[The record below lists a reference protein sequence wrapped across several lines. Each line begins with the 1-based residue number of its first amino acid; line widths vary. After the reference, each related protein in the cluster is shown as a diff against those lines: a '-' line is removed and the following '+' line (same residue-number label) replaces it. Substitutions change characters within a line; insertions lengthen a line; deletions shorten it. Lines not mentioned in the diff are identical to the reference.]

1 MGTRTIA
8 VSFVFA
14 FSSVVGLALV
24 ACSSSSSDKP
34 TPAQDAGT
42 TSDAGGSDSAPVDA
56 GPDPKTACDALTTT
70 FNASQ
75 KITLSAANVHPFAE
89 APTPSGG
96 TVVEGIYRVTG
107 YDEYLDGTSPTT
119 FAGGTLQLAGGLY
132 EIIVLEGPNQVT
144 GGGSYTIADGKI
156 VWKYGCGGVS
166 FGPSNGV
173 DQKGPFTATATTLT
187 FIVTNPSKTL
197 VTKTVYTKD

>member
-1 MGTRTIA
+1 MGTRSIA
-8 VSFVFA
+8 VSSVFA
-14 FSSVVGLALV
+14 VSSVVGLALV

-34 TPAQDAGT
+34 TTAQDAGT
-42 TSDAGGSDSAPVDA
+42 ASDAGGSDSAPVEA

-70 FNASQ
+70 FTASQ
-75 KITLSAANVHPFAE
+75 KITLGAANVHPLAQ

-96 TVVEGIYRVTG
+96 TVVEGTYRVTA
-107 YDEYLDGTSPTT
+107 YDEYLDGTSPTAL
-119 FAGGTLQLAGGLY
+119 AGGTLQLKGGLY
-132 EIIVLEGPNQVT
+132 EIIVLEGSNEVT
-144 GGGSYTIADGKI
+144 GGGSYTVADGKI
-156 VWKYGCGGVS
+156 VWKFGCGGVS

-187 FIVTNPSKTL
+187 FIVTNPDNSL